1 MKVIFCGAH
10 PDDAEIYAFGTLL
23 AWRAAGAEVVLH
35 IAARGNMGTAARAA
49 GRDLADVRREEAET
63 SAALLG
69 ARLVMSGLPD
79 LGIGPA
85 RLRLAS
91 QLQHLFHLE
100 RPDVIITH
108 SANDYHADH
117 RALSVTVALAA
128 GDDYPVVFADTMKGA
143 GFTPTHFVDIAR
155 FQERKF
161 AAIRLHHSQKPRRYV
176 LAAQAL
182 AAGRGRQATGQ
193 EGRVMEGFRF
203 ETRPG
208 IANAM
213 RLFPPGTSAA
223 QPACLPGLN
232 GHPPADVAAQVTVAS
247 PNPVRKTRGKS
258 QQSSSSSR
266 SSG

>member
-23 AWRAAGAEVVLH
+23 AWRATGAEVVLYV
-35 IAARGNMGTAARAA
+35 AAQGNKGTATRTA
-49 GRDLADVRREEAET
+49 GRDLSDVRRAEAEA

-91 QLQHLFHLE
+91 QLQHLFHQE
-100 RPDVIITH
+100 RPDVIVTH

-128 GDDYPVVFADTMKGA
+128 GDDFPVVFADTMKGT
-143 GFTPTHFVDIAR
+143 GFTPTHYVDITR

-182 AAGRGRQATGQ
+182 AAERGRQATGQ
-193 EGRVMEGFRF
+193 EGRFMEGFRF
-203 ETRPG
+203 DPSPRF
-208 IANAM
+208 
-213 RLFPPGTSAA
+213 RSVDHLFPPGS
-223 QPACLPGLN
+223 L
-232 GHPPADVAAQVTVAS
+232 VAS
-247 PNPVRKTRGKS
+247 IVDPSTTGRIE
-258 QQSSSSSR
+258 
-266 SSG
+266 

>member
-23 AWRAAGAEVVLH
+23 AWRAAGAEMVLY
-35 IAARGNMGTAARAA
+35 IAARGNMGTATRAA
-49 GRDLADVRREEAET
+49 GRDLSDVRREEAEA
-63 SAALLG
+63 SATLLG

-91 QLQHLFHLE
+91 QLQHLFHQE

-128 GDDYPVVFADTMKGA
+128 GDDFPVVFADTMKGT
-143 GFTPTHFVDIAR
+143 GFTPTHYVDITR

-182 AAGRGRQATGQ
+182 AAERGRQATGQ
-193 EGRVMEGFRF
+193 EGRFMEGFRF
-203 ETRPG
+203 DPSPRFRSVD
-208 IANAM
+208 
-213 RLFPPGTSAA
+213 RLFPPGM
-223 QPACLPGLN
+223 L
-232 GHPPADVAAQVTVAS
+232 VAS
-247 PNPVRKTRGKS
+247 IVDPSTTGRTE
-258 QQSSSSSR
+258 
-266 SSG
+266 